1 MDDAPQEQP
10 PRNGASSG
18 RGSLRLSPMEPSI
31 HSFARVLQFPGEQ
44 RSSLLATWPIPAERR
59 LKFRYP
65 LDLSVRFRSL
75 APKGSAF
82 SGEGK
87 AVNLSSGGIL
97 VASRHQIVLGTLLEM
112 SMEWPSLI
120 DGRIPLQLVAVG
132 RVLREEKSRGA
143 SHFAAT
149 IERHEFRTMRI
160 STPPPNAEAA
170 LLPTPNS

>member
-1 MDDAPQEQP
+1 MA
-10 PRNGASSG
+10 A
-18 RGSLRLSPMEPSI
+18 SI

-44 RSSLLATWPIPAERR
+44 RSSLVANAHIPEERR

-87 AVNLSSGGIL
+87 AVNLSSAGIL
-97 VASRHQIVLGTLLEM
+97 VASRHPMVVGTLLEM

-120 DGRIPLQLVAVG
+120 DGRIPLQLVVVG
-132 RVLREEKSRGA
+132 RVLRREAASGA
-143 SHFAAT
+143 SLFAAT

-160 STPPPNAEAA
+160 SSPPRDEESA
-170 LLPTPNS
+170 LLPTPNP